1 MLSDAQT
8 RWHLASLQV
17 GWHAEPGL
25 GSHTHCAGNAA
36 RLCSSERVQQPV
48 RLLLAPALETVRPP
62 IPASGDGLSYSV
74 QRNPQLFSQVL
85 SVAAVATAGGK
96 ED

>member
-48 RLLLAPALETVRPP
+48 RLAHLRVSHLP
-62 IPASGDGLSYSV
+62 SV
-74 QRNPQLFSQVL
+74 FAQ
-85 SVAAVATAGGK
+85 
-96 ED
+96 